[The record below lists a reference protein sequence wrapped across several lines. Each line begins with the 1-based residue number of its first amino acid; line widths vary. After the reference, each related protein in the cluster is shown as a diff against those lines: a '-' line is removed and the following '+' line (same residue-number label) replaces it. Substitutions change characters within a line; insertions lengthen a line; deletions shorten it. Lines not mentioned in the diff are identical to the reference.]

1 MIDKI
6 QKQLKSNESFLITKK
21 ENKFYL
27 SNFTGSGGYLL
38 ITKEKSYL
46 FLDGKYITQAKS
58 QTSNIEI
65 INIENIKFIDALE
78 ELLLT
83 SHINT
88 LLFESTHLT
97 YDFYLQ
103 LKTLSVD
110 LSPKSNIVE
119 KIRIIKSD
127 REIDLIKESCII
139 AETAILRGIK
149 SFKLGMTEQEL
160 ALNIEYNA
168 KLLGA
173 EAIDFIIV
181 ASGEN
186 GAQPHIRP
194 TDKKILST
202 ELVTIDFGIVYRG
215 YHSDITRTFPIGGV
229 SKKLKK
235 IYNIVY
241 KAQELGISLIKPGI
255 TTKYIDS
262 RVRNFIEDQGFGD
275 FFIHGLGH
283 GIGING
289 HEEPFLN
296 KNSETVLK
304 KSMVITIEPGIYIK
318 TLGGVRIEDT
328 VVVTEDGALSLT
340 TLNKEYK
347 EVDIC

>member
-6 QKQLKSNESFLITKK
+6 QKQLKSNEGFLITKK

-38 ITKEKSYL
+38 ITKEKSYF
-46 FLDGKYITQAKS
+46 FLDGKYITQAKN

-65 INIENIKFIDALE
+65 INIENIKFIDVLE
-78 ELLLT
+78 KFLLV

-88 LLFESTHLT
+88 LLFESTYIT
-97 YDFYLQ
+97 YDFYLKLSTLP
-103 LKTLSVD
+103 LK
-110 LSPKSNIVE
+110 LSPQSNIVE
-119 KIRIIKSD
+119 KIRIVKSD
-127 REIDLIKESCII
+127 KEVDFIKKSCAI
-139 AETAILRGIK
+139 AETAILKGIE
-149 SFKLGMTEQEL
+149 SFKLGMTEREL
-160 ALNIEYNA
+160 ALNIEYTA

-194 TDKKILST
+194 TDKKILSNEFIT
-202 ELVTIDFGIVYRG
+202 VDFGIIYKG
-215 YHSDITRTFPIGGV
+215 YHSDITRTFAIGGV

-241 KAQELGISLIKPGI
+241 EAQNLGVSLVKPGV

-262 RVRNFIEDQGFGD
+262 CVRNFIESKGFGD
-275 FFIHGLGH
+275 YFIHGLGH

-296 KNSETVLK
+296 KISEIVLEK
-304 KSMVITIEPGIYIK
+304 NMVITIEPGIYIK

-340 TLNKEYK
+340 TLNKKYK
-347 EVDIC
+347 EIDIC